1 MKLKEKFN
9 KKDGQNK
16 KEKKPLKQ
24 RIKESMNGKYLKN
37 GSYSVVI
44 SAIFIV
50 IVIVINMIV
59 GSLPSKYTEF
69 DVSSQKLYSIGDE
82 TKAYLKK
89 LDKDITI
96 YQVVQ
101 SGSEDE
107 TLKRL
112 LEKYAEESSH
122 IKVETKDPVVN
133 PKFTSQYTNDEVS
146 ANSLIVV
153 CGDRSKVVSY
163 DTIYQSSMDY
173 NTYSYTTTGFDGEGQ
188 IDSAISYV
196 TSENLPVIYTLEGH
210 EELELNSSLTDSLQ
224 KANYDV
230 QSLNLLTQDAV
241 PEDTGCLLIAAPQK
255 DLSEEESQKIITY
268 MEAGGKVMIFTEY
281 TGTDMPNLKS
291 VLENYGVTTGDGVI
305 MEGDTG
311 HYIMQRPYYIVPT
324 IDSSDITSDIKSN
337 NRYVLAPISQPVK
350 TLSDYRDTL
359 QISSLLST
367 SDEAYIKTDVQNMTT
382 YEKEDSD
389 EEGSFQ
395 VGVSVTEQV
404 DDDNTTQLVCFGCAS
419 LLDEATD
426 QQVSGGNT
434 DLVLAAL
441 GWMCENDAPVID
453 VTSKSL
459 TMSYLTVPQFDAAY
473 WSIIVCGV
481 IPVVFLLIGTVIWFK
496 RRKQ

>member
-1 MKLKEKFN
+1 MKINIKKKLKSAGSTIKGMGSID
-9 KKDGQNK
+9 KK
-16 KEKKPLKQ
+16 
-24 RIKESMNGKYLKN
+24 SLKN
-37 GSYSVVI
+37 GSYSMGITAIVIAVLVVI
-44 SAIFIV
+44 
-50 IVIVINMIV
+50 NLIV
-59 GSLPSKYTEF
+59 GQIPEKYTQV
-69 DVSSQKLYSIGDE
+69 DVSTQKLYTISD
-82 TKAYLKK
+82 TTVKYLK
-89 LDKDITI
+89 DMNTDVTI
-96 YQVVQ
+96 YHIVQ
-101 SGSEDE
+101 SGKEDSV
-107 TLKRL
+107 
-112 LEKYAEESSH
+112 LEKMLTRYEEESKH
-122 IKVETKDPVVN
+122 IKVEKKDPVLYPN
-133 PKFTSQYTNDEVS
+133 FTSQYTSDDV
-146 ANSLIVV
+146 ADNSLIVV
-153 CGDRSKVVSY
+153 AGEKSKVISY
-163 DTIYQSSMDY
+163 SDLYETEMDY
-173 NTYSYTTTGFDGEGQ
+173 TTYQTNTTGFDGEGQ

-241 PEDTGCLLIAAPQK
+241 PGDTGCLLIAAPQK
-255 DLSEEESQKIITY
+255 DLSEEETQKIITY

>member
-1 MKLKEKFN
+1 MKINIKKKLKSAGSTIKGMGSID
-9 KKDGQNK
+9 KK
-16 KEKKPLKQ
+16 
-24 RIKESMNGKYLKN
+24 SLKN
-37 GSYSVVI
+37 GSYSMGITAIVIAVLVVI
-44 SAIFIV
+44 
-50 IVIVINMIV
+50 NLIV
-59 GSLPSKYTEF
+59 GQIPEKYTQV
-69 DVSSQKLYSIGDE
+69 DVSTQKLYTISD
-82 TKAYLKK
+82 TTVKYLK
-89 LDKDITI
+89 DMNTDVTI
-96 YQVVQ
+96 YHIVQ
-101 SGSEDE
+101 SGKEDSV
-107 TLKRL
+107 
-112 LEKYAEESSH
+112 LEKMLIRYEEESKH
-122 IKVETKDPVVN
+122 IKVEKKDPVLYPN
-133 PKFTSQYTNDEVS
+133 FTSQYTSDDV
-146 ANSLIVV
+146 ADNSLIVV
-153 CGDRSKVVSY
+153 AGEKSKVLSY
-163 DTIYQSSMDY
+163 SDLYETEMDY
-173 NTYSYTTTGFDGEGQ
+173 TTYQTNTTGFDGEGQ

-241 PEDTGCLLIAAPQK
+241 PEDTGCLLIAVPQK
-255 DLSEEESQKIITY
+255 DLSEEEAQKIITY

-481 IPVVFLLIGTVIWFK
+481 IPVAFLLIGTVIWFK

>member
-1 MKLKEKFN
+1 MKINIKKKLKSA
-9 KKDGQNK
+9 GST
-16 KEKKPLKQ
+16 
-24 RIKESMNGKYLKN
+24 IKEMGSIDKKSLKN
-37 GSYSVVI
+37 GSYSMGITAIVIAVLVVI
-44 SAIFIV
+44 
-50 IVIVINMIV
+50 NLIV
-59 GSLPSKYTEF
+59 GQIPEKYTQV
-69 DVSSQKLYSIGDE
+69 DVSTQKLYTISDTTE
-82 TKAYLKK
+82 KYLK
-89 LDKDITI
+89 DMNTDVTI
-96 YQVVQ
+96 YHIVQ
-101 SGSEDE
+101 SGKEDSV
-107 TLKRL
+107 
-112 LEKYAEESSH
+112 LEKMLTRYEEESKH
-122 IKVETKDPVVN
+122 IKVEKKDPVLYPN
-133 PKFTSQYTNDEVS
+133 FTSQYTSDDV
-146 ANSLIVV
+146 ADNSLIVV
-153 CGDRSKVVSY
+153 AGEKSKVISY
-163 DTIYQSSMDY
+163 SDLYETEMDY
-173 NTYSYTTTGFDGEGQ
+173 TTYQTNTTGFDGEGQ

-241 PEDTGCLLIAAPQK
+241 PEDTGCLMIEAPQK
-255 DLSEEESQKIITY
+255 DLSEEEAQKIITY

-281 TGTDMPNLKS
+281 IGTDMPNLKS

-367 SDEAYIKTDVQNMTT
+367 SDKAYIKTDVQNMTT

-404 DDDNTTQLVCFGCAS
+404 DDDNTTQLVYFGCAS

-481 IPVVFLLIGTVIWFK
+481 IPVAFLLIGTVIWFK

>member
-1 MKLKEKFN
+1 MKINIKKKLKSA
-9 KKDGQNK
+9 GST
-16 KEKKPLKQ
+16 
-24 RIKESMNGKYLKN
+24 IKEMGSIDKKSLKN
-37 GSYSVVI
+37 GSYSMVITAIVIAVLVVI
-44 SAIFIV
+44 
-50 IVIVINMIV
+50 NLIV
-59 GSLPSKYTEF
+59 GQIPEKYTQV
-69 DVSSQKLYSIGDE
+69 DVSTQKLYTISD
-82 TKAYLKK
+82 TTVKYLK
-89 LDKDITI
+89 DMNTDVTI
-96 YQVVQ
+96 YHIVQ
-101 SGSEDE
+101 SGKEDSV
-107 TLKRL
+107 
-112 LEKYAEESSH
+112 LERMLTRYEEESKH
-122 IKVETKDPVVN
+122 IKVEKKDPVLYPN
-133 PKFTSQYTNDEVS
+133 FTSQYTGDDV
-146 ANSLIVV
+146 ADNSLIVV
-153 CGDRSKVVSY
+153 AGEKSKVISY
-163 DTIYQSSMDY
+163 SDLYETEMDY
-173 NTYSYTTTGFDGEGQ
+173 TTYQTNTTGFDGEGQ

-241 PEDTGCLLIAAPQK
+241 PKDTGCLMIAAPQK
-255 DLSEEESQKIITY
+255 DLSEEEAQKIITY

-367 SDEAYIKTDVQNMTT
+367 SDKAYIKTDVQNMTT

-441 GWMCENDAPVID
+441 GWMCKNDAPVID

-473 WSIIVCGV
+473 WSIIVCGL

>member
-1 MKLKEKFN
+1 MKINIKKKLKSAGSTIKGMGSID
-9 KKDGQNK
+9 KK
-16 KEKKPLKQ
+16 
-24 RIKESMNGKYLKN
+24 SLKN
-37 GSYSVVI
+37 GSYSMGITAIVIAVLVVI
-44 SAIFIV
+44 
-50 IVIVINMIV
+50 NLIV
-59 GSLPSKYTEF
+59 GQIPEKYTQV
-69 DVSSQKLYSIGDE
+69 DVSTQKLYTISD
-82 TKAYLKK
+82 TTVKYLK
-89 LDKDITI
+89 DMNTDVTI
-96 YQVVQ
+96 YHIVQ
-101 SGSEDE
+101 SGKEDSV
-107 TLKRL
+107 
-112 LEKYAEESSH
+112 LEKMLTRYEEESKH
-122 IKVETKDPVVN
+122 IKVEKKDPVLYPN
-133 PKFTSQYTNDEVS
+133 FTSQYTSDDV
-146 ANSLIVV
+146 ADNSLIVV
-153 CGDRSKVVSY
+153 AGEKSKVISY
-163 DTIYQSSMDY
+163 SDLYETEMDY
-173 NTYSYTTTGFDGEGQ
+173 TTYQTNTTGFDGEGQ

-241 PEDTGCLLIAAPQK
+241 PEDTGCLLITAPQK
-255 DLSEEESQKIITY
+255 DLSEEETQKIITY

>member
-1 MKLKEKFN
+1 MKINIKKKLKSA
-9 KKDGQNK
+9 GST
-16 KEKKPLKQ
+16 
-24 RIKESMNGKYLKN
+24 IKEMGSIDKKSLKN
-37 GSYSVVI
+37 GSYSMGITAIVIAVLVVI
-44 SAIFIV
+44 
-50 IVIVINMIV
+50 NLIV
-59 GSLPSKYTEF
+59 GQIPEKYTQV
-69 DVSSQKLYSIGDE
+69 DVSTQKLYTISDTTE
-82 TKAYLKK
+82 KYLK
-89 LDKDITI
+89 DMNTDVTI
-96 YQVVQ
+96 YHIVQ
-101 SGSEDE
+101 SGKEDSV
-107 TLKRL
+107 
-112 LEKYAEESSH
+112 LEKMLTRYEEESKH
-122 IKVETKDPVVN
+122 IKVEKKDPVLYPN
-133 PKFTSQYTNDEVS
+133 FTSQYTSDDV
-146 ANSLIVV
+146 ADNSLIVV
-153 CGDRSKVVSY
+153 AGEKSKVISY
-163 DTIYQSSMDY
+163 SDLYETEMDY
-173 NTYSYTTTGFDGEGQ
+173 TTYQTNTTGFDGEGQ

-241 PEDTGCLLIAAPQK
+241 PEDTGCLMIAAPQK
-255 DLSEEESQKIITY
+255 DLSEEEAQKIITY

-324 IDSSDITSDIKSN
+324 IDSSDITSGIKSN

-367 SDEAYIKTDVQNMTT
+367 SDKAYIKTDVQNMTT

-404 DDDNTTQLVCFGCAS
+404 DDDNTTQLVYFGCAS

>member
-1 MKLKEKFN
+1 MKINIKKKLKSAGSTIKGMGSID
-9 KKDGQNK
+9 KK
-16 KEKKPLKQ
+16 
-24 RIKESMNGKYLKN
+24 SLKN
-37 GSYSVVI
+37 GSYSMGITAIVIAVLVVI
-44 SAIFIV
+44 
-50 IVIVINMIV
+50 NLIV
-59 GSLPSKYTEF
+59 GQIPEKYTQV
-69 DVSSQKLYSIGDE
+69 DVSTQKLYTISD
-82 TKAYLKK
+82 TTVKYLK
-89 LDKDITI
+89 DMNTDVTI
-96 YQVVQ
+96 YHIVQ
-101 SGSEDE
+101 SGKEDSV
-107 TLKRL
+107 
-112 LEKYAEESSH
+112 LEKMLTRYEEESKH
-122 IKVETKDPVVN
+122 IKVEKKDPVLYPN
-133 PKFTSQYTNDEVS
+133 FTSQYTSDDV
-146 ANSLIVV
+146 ADNSLIVV
-153 CGDRSKVVSY
+153 AGEKSKVISY
-163 DTIYQSSMDY
+163 SDLYETEMDY
-173 NTYSYTTTGFDGEGQ
+173 TTYQTNTTGFDGEGQ

-241 PEDTGCLLIAAPQK
+241 PEDTECLLIAAPQK
-255 DLSEEESQKIITY
+255 DLSEEETQKIITY

>member
-1 MKLKEKFN
+1 MKINIKKKLKSA
-9 KKDGQNK
+9 GST
-16 KEKKPLKQ
+16 
-24 RIKESMNGKYLKN
+24 IKEMGSIDKKSLKN
-37 GSYSVVI
+37 GSYSMGITAIVIAVLVVI
-44 SAIFIV
+44 
-50 IVIVINMIV
+50 NLIV
-59 GSLPSKYTEF
+59 GQIPEKYTQV
-69 DVSSQKLYSIGDE
+69 DVSTQKLYTISDTTE
-82 TKAYLKK
+82 KYLK
-89 LDKDITI
+89 DMNTDVTI
-96 YQVVQ
+96 YHIVQ
-101 SGSEDE
+101 SGKEDSV
-107 TLKRL
+107 
-112 LEKYAEESSH
+112 LEKMLTRYEEESKH
-122 IKVETKDPVVN
+122 IKVEKKDPVLYPN
-133 PKFTSQYTNDEVS
+133 FTSQYTSDDV
-146 ANSLIVV
+146 ADNSLIVV
-153 CGDRSKVVSY
+153 AGEKSKVISY
-163 DTIYQSSMDY
+163 SDLYETEMDY
-173 NTYSYTTTGFDGEGQ
+173 TTYQTNTTGFDGEGQ

-241 PEDTGCLLIAAPQK
+241 PKDTGCLMIAAPQK
-255 DLSEEESQKIITY
+255 DLSEEEAQKIITY

-367 SDEAYIKTDVQNMTT
+367 SDKAYIKTDVQNMTT

-481 IPVVFLLIGTVIWFK
+481 IPVVFLLV
-496 RRKQ
+496 

>member
-1 MKLKEKFN
+1 MKINIKKKLKSAGSTIKGMGSID
-9 KKDGQNK
+9 KK
-16 KEKKPLKQ
+16 
-24 RIKESMNGKYLKN
+24 SLKN
-37 GSYSVVI
+37 GSYSMGITAIVIAVLVVI
-44 SAIFIV
+44 
-50 IVIVINMIV
+50 NLIV
-59 GSLPSKYTEF
+59 GQIPEKYTQV
-69 DVSSQKLYSIGDE
+69 DVSTQKLYTISD
-82 TKAYLKK
+82 TTVKYLK
-89 LDKDITI
+89 DMNTDVTI
-96 YQVVQ
+96 YHIVQ
-101 SGSEDE
+101 SGKEDSV
-107 TLKRL
+107 
-112 LEKYAEESSH
+112 LEKMLTRYEEESKH
-122 IKVETKDPVVN
+122 IKVEKKDPVLYPN
-133 PKFTSQYTNDEVS
+133 FTSQYTSDDV
-146 ANSLIVV
+146 ADNSLIVV
-153 CGDRSKVVSY
+153 AGEKSKVISY
-163 DTIYQSSMDY
+163 SDLYETEMDY
-173 NTYSYTTTGFDGEGQ
+173 TTYQTNTTGFDGEGQ

-241 PEDTGCLLIAAPQK
+241 PEDTGCLQIAAPQI
-255 DLSEEESQKIITY
+255 DLSEEETQKIITY

>member
-1 MKLKEKFN
+1 MKINIKKKLKSA
-9 KKDGQNK
+9 GST
-16 KEKKPLKQ
+16 
-24 RIKESMNGKYLKN
+24 IKEMGSIDKKSLKN
-37 GSYSVVI
+37 GSYSMGITAIVIAVLVVI
-44 SAIFIV
+44 
-50 IVIVINMIV
+50 NLIV
-59 GSLPSKYTEF
+59 GQIPEKYTQV
-69 DVSSQKLYSIGDE
+69 DVSTQKLYTISDTTE
-82 TKAYLKK
+82 KYLK
-89 LDKDITI
+89 DMNTDITI
-96 YQVVQ
+96 YHIVQ
-101 SGSEDE
+101 SGKEDSV
-107 TLKRL
+107 
-112 LEKYAEESSH
+112 LEKMLTRYEEESKH
-122 IKVETKDPVVN
+122 IKVEKKDPVLYPN
-133 PKFTSQYTNDEVS
+133 FTSQYTSDDV
-146 ANSLIVV
+146 ADNSLIVV
-153 CGDRSKVVSY
+153 AGEKSKVISY
-163 DTIYQSSMDY
+163 SDLYETEMDY
-173 NTYSYTTTGFDGEGQ
+173 TTYQTNTTGFDGEGQ

-210 EELELNSSLTDSLQ
+210 EELELNGSLTDSLQ

-241 PEDTGCLLIAAPQK
+241 PKDTGCLMIAAPQK
-255 DLSEEESQKIITY
+255 DLSEEEAQKIITY

-367 SDEAYIKTDVQNMTT
+367 SDKAYIKTDVQNMTT

>member
-1 MKLKEKFN
+1 MKINIKKKLKSA
-9 KKDGQNK
+9 GST
-16 KEKKPLKQ
+16 
-24 RIKESMNGKYLKN
+24 IKEMGSIDKKSLKN
-37 GSYSVVI
+37 GSYSMGITAIVIAVLVVI
-44 SAIFIV
+44 
-50 IVIVINMIV
+50 NLIV
-59 GSLPSKYTEF
+59 GQIPEKYTQV
-69 DVSSQKLYSIGDE
+69 DVSTQKLYTISDTTE
-82 TKAYLKK
+82 KYLK
-89 LDKDITI
+89 DMNTDVTI
-96 YQVVQ
+96 YHIVQ
-101 SGSEDE
+101 SGKEDSV
-107 TLKRL
+107 
-112 LEKYAEESSH
+112 LEKMLTRYEEESKH
-122 IKVETKDPVVN
+122 IKVEKKDPVLYPN
-133 PKFTSQYTNDEVS
+133 FTSQYTSDDV
-146 ANSLIVV
+146 ADNSLIVV
-153 CGDRSKVVSY
+153 AGEKSKVISY
-163 DTIYQSSMDY
+163 SDLYETEMDY
-173 NTYSYTTTGFDGEGQ
+173 TTYQTNTTGFDGEGQ

-241 PEDTGCLLIAAPQK
+241 PKDTGCLMIAAPQK
-255 DLSEEESQKIITY
+255 DLSEEEAQKIITY

-324 IDSSDITSDIKSN
+324 IDSSDITSAIKSN

-367 SDEAYIKTDVQNMTT
+367 SDKAYIKTDVQNMTT

-481 IPVVFLLIGTVIWFK
+481 IPVAFLMIGTVIWFK

>member
-1 MKLKEKFN
+1 MKINIKKKLKSA
-9 KKDGQNK
+9 GST
-16 KEKKPLKQ
+16 
-24 RIKESMNGKYLKN
+24 IKEMGSIDKKSLKN
-37 GSYSVVI
+37 GSYSMGITAIVIAVLVVI
-44 SAIFIV
+44 
-50 IVIVINMIV
+50 NLIV
-59 GSLPSKYTEF
+59 GQIPEKYTQV
-69 DVSSQKLYSIGDE
+69 DVSTQKLYTISDTTE
-82 TKAYLKK
+82 KYLK
-89 LDKDITI
+89 DMNTDVTI
-96 YQVVQ
+96 YHIVQ
-101 SGSEDE
+101 SGKEDSV
-107 TLKRL
+107 
-112 LEKYAEESSH
+112 LEKMLTRYEEESKH
-122 IKVETKDPVVN
+122 IKVEKKDPVLYPN
-133 PKFTSQYTNDEVS
+133 FTSQYTSDDV
-146 ANSLIVV
+146 ADNSLIVV
-153 CGDRSKVVSY
+153 AGEKSKVISY
-163 DTIYQSSMDY
+163 SELYETEMDY
-173 NTYSYTTTGFDGEGQ
+173 TTYQTNTTGFDGEGQ

-241 PEDTGCLLIAAPQK
+241 PKDTGCLMIAAPQK
-255 DLSEEESQKIITY
+255 DLSEEEAQKIITY

-367 SDEAYIKTDVQNMTT
+367 SDKAYIKTDVQNMTT

-404 DDDNTTQLVCFGCAS
+404 DDDNTTQLVYFGCAS